1 MAQISNS
8 SFSLSPD
15 LQKLFENINKQQL
28 DLENQIT
35 KLNNVVD
42 LLKQQEMILEIKEE
56 VKDLDKWIEEVKS
69 SADEQEK
76 EKDKQFVLNKLKKN
90 EEQFKQIQASIRRA
104 ILTSKQ
110 NIEKEFKHQREMLL
124 SRKVNG
130 DDNDYDKRDG
140 VLKHA
145 ILNSTSDVTG
155 ALRRTTQLMQQ
166 EIERNESSKTLKS
179 THNEYR
185 GLTSIIR
192 SSKQLIT
199 KLEQKFGILVF
210 LGFLGLLL
218 GSFEY

>member
-166 EIERNESSKTLKS
+166 EIERSVYSAKS

>member
-140 VLKHA
+140 VLKRR
-145 ILNSTSDVTG
+145 NFSDVTG

-166 EIERNESSKTLKS
+166 EIERSVYSAKVL
-179 THNEYR
+179 